1 MPLVTLLGLAMV
13 LAWAAAAPCPKGL
26 SFWDTDQ
33 QQCNQCSACVVNEV
47 VLLPCQP
54 YKDTVCGPISALN
67 INWAWLQPPPAQIR
81 APSTPRPLKKVR
93 TGARRVSLVPPLLP
107 TPPPASAPT
116 TVGGHSSEATEVA
129 VTETEATST
138 TVAARVWTQS
148 SSEAP
153 TTKVSAQPFLAHET
167 SSLVEWD
174 WQALALAATIASF
187 VVLLVVFA
195 VYAAVHARRAT
206 LRRRSLQQG
215 RNSILRLKFSFVQH
229 FKLIYLSYCTRVK
242 CQCSW
247 SLINYILEEFYDDY
261 YNRGTLARC

>member
-1 MPLVTLLGLAMV
+1 MPLVTLVGLAMV
-13 LAWAAAAPCPKGL
+13 LTWAATAPCPKGL

-67 INWAWLQPPPAQIR
+67 INWAWLQPPPPAQIR
-81 APSTPRPLKKVR
+81 APSTPRPPKKVR
-93 TGARRVSLVPPLLP
+93 TGARRVSPVPPLLP
-107 TPPPASAPT
+107 PTPAPAAASAP
-116 TVGGHSSEATEVA
+116 TVGGHSEATEA
-129 VTETEATST
+129 AATEMEAAGT

-153 TTKVSAQPFLAHET
+153 TTKVSAQPFLAHEK
-167 SSLVEWD
+167 SLVEWD
-174 WQALALAATIASF
+174 WHALALAATIASF

-206 LRRRSLQQG
+206 FRRRRLQQG
-215 RNSILRLKFSFVQH
+215 R
-229 FKLIYLSYCTRVK
+229 
-242 CQCSW
+242 
-247 SLINYILEEFYDDY
+247 
-261 YNRGTLARC
+261 TLVANGVY

>member
-13 LAWAAAAPCPKGL
+13 LTWATAAPCPKGL

-33 QQCNQCSACVVNEV
+33 QQCNQCSACAVNEV
-47 VLLPCQP
+47 VLMPCQP

-67 INWAWLQPPPAQIR
+67 INWAFLQPPPAQIR
-81 APSTPRPLKKVR
+81 ASAAPAPPRPPKKVR
-93 TGARRVSLVPPLLP
+93 QGARRVSPVPPLLP
-107 TPPPASAPT
+107 TSPPASSPT
-116 TVGGHSSEATEVA
+116 TTTTGGHSEATEA
-129 VTETEATST
+129 AATETEATST

-167 SSLVEWD
+167 SLIVEWD

-206 LRRRSLQQG
+206 FRRRRLQQG
-215 RNSILRLKFSFVQH
+215 RNPTFIIFAFSYKFGENFA
-229 FKLIYLSYCTRVK
+229 KNII
-242 CQCSW
+242 CSAK
-247 SLINYILEEFYDDY
+247 SQVSRSGEFECM
-261 YNRGTLARC
+261 AAKV